1 MGSEQMREEFMSHY
15 PCWPFI
21 MDLLSH
27 KVSTGVLKNNKKAMQ
42 PTVTDLRSRAP
53 KFPSHLSNT
62 NIPTK
67 CLLNFDMNTYE
78 CNYQDLHLSS
88 QGAYSYAYKVL

>member
-1 MGSEQMREEFMSHY
+1 MGSEQKREEFMPHC
-15 PCWPFI
+15 PRWPFI
-21 MDLLSH
+21 MNLLSH
-27 KVSTGVLKNNKKAMQ
+27 KVSIGVLKNNKKAMQ
-42 PTVTDLRSRAP
+42 PTVTDLRSRAL

-62 NIPTK
+62 KTPTK

-78 CNYQDLHLSS
+78 RNYQDLHLSS